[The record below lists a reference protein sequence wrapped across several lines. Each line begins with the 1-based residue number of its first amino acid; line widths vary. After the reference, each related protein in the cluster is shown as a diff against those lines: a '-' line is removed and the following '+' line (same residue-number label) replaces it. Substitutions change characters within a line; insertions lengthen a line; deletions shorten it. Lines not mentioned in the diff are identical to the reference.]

1 MSQKSWEGRMT
12 TFAMEASAGLRELA
26 EPVAAG
32 DRVKRQIE
40 RAARAA
46 GLSYWRAFDIWYG
59 KARRVDARELEAI
72 RAAKV
77 RRTEDCAHELSAI
90 AADFDALAERLARMA
105 SRGGGPSNLEVGALA
120 GRVRRLADG
129 VGR

>member
-1 MSQKSWEGRMT
+1 MSQKSWEGRVT
-12 TFAMEASAGLRELA
+12 TFAMEASTGLRELA
-26 EPVAAG
+26 EPVMSG

-59 KARRVDARELEAI
+59 KARRVDAQELEAI
-72 RAAKV
+72 RAAKA
-77 RRTEDCAHELSAI
+77 RRSEEQAHELSAI
-90 AADFDALAERLARMA
+90 AADFDALAERFARMA
-105 SRGGGPSNLEVGALA
+105 SRGGGPGHPEMGALA